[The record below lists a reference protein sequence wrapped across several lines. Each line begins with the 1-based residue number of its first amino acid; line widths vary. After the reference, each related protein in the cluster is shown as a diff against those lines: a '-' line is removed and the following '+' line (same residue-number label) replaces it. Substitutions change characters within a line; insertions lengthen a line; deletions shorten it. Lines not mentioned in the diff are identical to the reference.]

1 MMADDPKA
9 PLSSD
14 SVAARV
20 AEILGAAARDAR
32 VIVEA
37 ALRDAS
43 PTPAPPVEPPPAPD
57 PEPAITGDDA
67 ALKALGEQLASL
79 TARVQRLESPID
91 AQPLKALGEQLAS
104 LTARVGQ
111 LESAIDARLEG
122 LRQVLAPEGAFTVTA
137 SAYQPA
143 SLAPNPGA
151 AGPTRAE
158 RVRAVDLAL
167 QGYSR
172 SQIADELRSSMGDD
186 AIEQL
191 LDEVLERA

>member
-1 MMADDPKA
+1 
-9 PLSSD
+9 
-14 SVAARV
+14 VN
-20 AEILGAAARDAR
+20 
-32 VIVEA
+32 
-37 ALRDAS
+37 
-43 PTPAPPVEPPPAPD
+43 
-57 PEPAITGDDA
+57 
-67 ALKALGEQLASL
+67 
-79 TARVQRLESPID
+79 
-91 AQPLKALGEQLAS
+91 
-104 LTARVGQ
+104 
-111 LESAIDARLEG
+111 
-122 LRQVLAPEGAFTVTA
+122 
-137 SAYQPA
+137 AYQPA